1 MKIKEL
7 KNLIKDYDNNA
18 EFIIAVA
25 DHAEILT
32 FDEFGQDDG
41 YEEQALCLT
50 VSLEDNCYFSYD
62 KEDND

>member
-7 KNLIKDYDNNA
+7 KKMLEDYDDDA
-18 EFIIAVA
+18 EFIVAVA

-41 YEEQALCLT
+41 YEEQALALT
-50 VSLEDNCYFSYD
+50 ISLPENYYFEID
-62 KEDND
+62 KDD

>member
-7 KNLIKDYDNNA
+7 KKMLEDYDDDA
-18 EFIIAVA
+18 EFIVAVA

-41 YEEQALCLT
+41 YEEQALALT
-50 VSLEDNCYFSYD
+50 ISLPENYYFEID
-62 KEDND
+62 KDG